1 MDKKYIWL
9 ILVILILVGGFL
21 ILGTKKQINPPKEL
35 VVGAI
40 FPLTGSTAQF
50 GELFRQGLDASLKDS
65 KNIKIIY
72 EDSGGDAARGV
83 TAFQKLVNVDKVD
96 IVLPIISKVAAP
108 LVPLM
113 REQMV
118 PGIMSLVATNSAT
131 SKDNNYVYR
140 LFWTADETGIIF
152 AQRII
157 DAGFTNVGL
166 LQAKNEVS
174 QSNIDVI
181 RPLLEKAGVK
191 VSIETFQDPDTD
203 FKTQLSKLKSENIQA
218 LGILT
223 IPPVSM
229 KNIITQTKQLDIN
242 IPLYDILSVFLNP
255 GVPEM
260 LGSLA
265 NNIYTIATPYL
276 IGDYKKDFKDQ
287 YQSQTGK
294 ELTGYS
300 SIGYD
305 MGTLLKYLVDQKA
318 FDRNSITQV
327 LADMKS
333 FEGIS
338 SPYIIDDMHNIKPTI
353 SKAQYING
361 VIQKSE
367 K

>member
-21 ILGTKKQINPPKEL
+21 ILGTKKQIKPPEEL

-181 RPLLEKAGVK
+181 KPLLEKAGVK

-338 SPYIIDDMHNIKPTI
+338 SPYIIDDMHNIKLTI